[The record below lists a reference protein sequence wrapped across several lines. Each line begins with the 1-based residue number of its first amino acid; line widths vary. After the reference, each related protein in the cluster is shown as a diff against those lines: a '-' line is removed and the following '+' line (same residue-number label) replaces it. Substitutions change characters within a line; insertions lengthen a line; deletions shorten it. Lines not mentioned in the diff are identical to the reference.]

1 MSPAPAELARIDL
14 GDARA
19 RLERASTLRISG
31 RVHEVTGLVI
41 GARIPGLCIG
51 EICSIRNADGRM
63 VPAEVVG
70 FRDRRVQLMALGE
83 VEGIGPDSALH
94 PTGRTL
100 TVAVGPGL
108 LGRVL
113 NALGEPIDG
122 RGPLVDVRPDTYSVF
137 AEPPAPLRR
146 QPIRQPLTVGVR
158 IVDSA
163 LTVGAGQRL
172 GIFAGAGHGKS
183 TLLAMMARN
192 TSADVNVIGL
202 VGERGREVHDFLE
215 QSLGEEGL
223 KRSVVVVAT
232 SDEPPLL
239 RIKAAYVATAIA
251 ESFRDQGRSVLFLMD
266 SITRFA
272 RAQREVGLATGEPP
286 ARGGFPPSVFAVLP
300 RLLERTGNS
309 DRGSITALY
318 TVLVEGDDLSEPVA
332 DEVRSIL
339 DGHIVLSGELASR
352 GHFPA
357 VDLLKST
364 SRLFE
369 TLAHEH
375 QRGLVYRLRD
385 LLSAYE
391 RNRDLILIGAYQA
404 GSEPLVDA
412 YLASQQEIQ
421 RFLRQRVD
429 EPSDLGQA
437 ISRLEAAIGGEAR

>member
-1 MSPAPAELARIDL
+1 MSPAPARLAELDLDAARE
-14 GDARA
+14 
-19 RLERASTLRISG
+19 RLVHASTLRVSG
-31 RVHEVTGLVI
+31 RVHQVTGLVI
-41 GARIPGLCIG
+41 GARIPGLRVG
-51 EICSIRNADGRM
+51 ELCTIHNVDGGS

-70 FRDRRVQLMALGE
+70 FRDRQVQLMALGE
-83 VEGIGPDSALH
+83 VSGIGPDSALH

-100 TVAVGPGL
+100 AVAVGPGL

-122 RGPLVDVRPDTYSVF
+122 RGPLTDIETRDYPVF
-137 AEPPAPLRR
+137 TDPPAPLKRM
-146 QPIRQPLTVGVR
+146 PIRQPLSVGVR
-158 IVDSA
+158 VIDSA

-192 TSADVNVIGL
+192 TSADVNVIAL

-215 QSLGEEGL
+215 NALGPEGL

-251 ESFRDQGRSVLFLMD
+251 ESFRDLGKSVLFLMD
-266 SITRFA
+266 SVTRFA

-309 DRGSITALY
+309 DVGSITALY
-318 TVLVEGDDLSEPVA
+318 AVLVEGDDLSEPVA

-357 VDLLKST
+357 IDLLKSA

-369 TLAHEH
+369 MLAEDR
-375 QRGLVYRLRD
+375 QRQLVYRLRD
-385 LLSAYE
+385 MLAAYE
-391 RNRDLILIGAYQA
+391 RNRDLVLIGAYQA
-404 GSEPLVDA
+404 GSDPMVDA
-412 YLASQQEIQ
+412 YLACQQQIRE
-421 RFLRQRVD
+421 FLRQAVH
-429 EPSDLGQA
+429 EPGDLDQA
-437 ISRLEAAIGGEAR
+437 VARLEAAVGGRGA